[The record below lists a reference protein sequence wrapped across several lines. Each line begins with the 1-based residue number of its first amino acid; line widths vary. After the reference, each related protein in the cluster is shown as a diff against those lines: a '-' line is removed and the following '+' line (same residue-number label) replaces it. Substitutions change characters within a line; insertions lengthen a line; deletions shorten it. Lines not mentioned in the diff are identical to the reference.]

1 MAPGKDVGPPFSPSD
16 AECARADSIARS
28 SLTSKTEDLV
38 RGHIHQ
44 LAGVIGERNVFRP
57 KSLQAAA
64 DYIESVWRAQGYR
77 IEAQHY
83 AVDGVACANLE
94 VTKEGR
100 SRANEILLLG
110 AHYDTVRGCP
120 GANDNGSGVAAL
132 LEIARLFV
140 DILPTMTVRFVAFV
154 NEEPPFFSTHHQG
167 SAVYAKAARARGDRI
182 RLMVSLETIGYY
194 RHEPGSQGYPPLFR
208 FFYPSRANFIGLV
221 SDFRSRPCMQRVAQ
235 LLRSHTDFPL
245 EHAATFRWIPGVA
258 WSDHRAFWRQGYRA
272 LMVTD
277 TAFYRYPYYHTP
289 DDTPDK
295 IAYPELGRVTD
306 ALGRCFGDLA
316 LSSS

>member
-1 MAPGKDVGPPFSPSD
+1 
-16 AECARADSIARS
+16 
-28 SLTSKTEDLV
+28 
-38 RGHIHQ
+38 
-44 LAGVIGERNVFRP
+44 
-57 KSLQAAA
+57 
-64 DYIESVWRAQGYR
+64 
-77 IEAQHY
+77 
-83 AVDGVACANLE
+83 
-94 VTKEGR
+94 
-100 SRANEILLLG
+100 
-110 AHYDTVRGCP
+110 
-120 GANDNGSGVAAL
+120 
-132 LEIARLFV
+132 
-140 DILPTMTVRFVAFV
+140 MTVRFVAFV
-154 NEEPPFFSTHHQG
+154 NEEPPFFSTRHQG

-194 RHEPGSQGYPPLFR
+194 RHELGSQGYPPLFR

-235 LLRSHTDFPL
+235 LFRSHTDFPL

-258 WSDHRAFWRQGYRA
+258 WSDHLAFWRQGYRA

-295 IAYPELGRVTD
+295 LAYPELGRVTD

>member
-1 MAPGKDVGPPFSPSD
+1 M
-16 AECARADSIARS
+16 
-28 SLTSKTEDLV
+28 SKTEDLV
-38 RGHIHQ
+38 RSHIHQ
-44 LAGVIGERNVFRP
+44 LAGVIGERNVFQP
-57 KSLQAAA
+57 TALQAAA
-64 DYIESVWRAQGYR
+64 DYIESVWQAQGYR
-77 IEAQHY
+77 VEAQRY

-100 SRANEILLLG
+100 SRAKEILLLG
-110 AHYDTVRGCP
+110 AHYDTVWGCP

-140 DILPTMTVRFVAFV
+140 DVSPAMTVRFVAFV

-167 SAVYAKAARARGDRI
+167 SAVYAKAARTRGERI
-182 RLMVSLETIGYY
+182 KLMVSLETIGYY

-208 FFYPSRANFIGLV
+208 FFYHDRADFIGLV
-221 SDFRSRPCMQRVAQ
+221 SDFRSRPYMRQVAR
-235 LLRSHTDFPL
+235 LFRSHTDFPL
-245 EHAATFRWIPGVA
+245 EHAATLRWIPGVA
-258 WSDHRAFWRQGYRA
+258 WSDHLAFWRQGYRA

-295 IAYPELGRVTD
+295 LAYPELGRVTD
-306 ALGRCFGDLA
+306 ALGKCFRDLA
-316 LSSS
+316 FI